1 MGPVQTSLPMSSM
14 IPKGQP
20 CAVLDIKDCF
30 FSIPLHD
37 EDKERFAFSIV
48 FPNSQRPNLRFQW
61 KVLPQG
67 MVNSPTICQITVDRA
82 LEPVRCSNPTVTI
95 VQYMDDILIAAPS
108 ASQIKIR
115 RDIETLHDMQQLVGS
130 LQWLR
135 NIILIPPEVMDPLN
149 DLLKGKNSWEQKTL
163 TPEATRSLDFIEQQ
177 MSRSTL
183 TRWDASAS
191 IDLYVHFTK
200 KGGVGALA
208 QGPPDK
214 AQPILWVVSGK
225 PSRAFSPGVE
235 CLGNLIMKGRKLA
248 LKHLGAEPT
257 KIYLPFRK
265 QLSAQSTTVSEHLA
279 MALAGFGGEI
289 HYAAKPPWTQLL
301 AIVDIDLPPKIVD
314 RPQPGPTIFTD
325 ASSLTSTAAAVW
337 QSGEQWQ
344 CIKTT
349 DPTLSVQQL
358 EAAAVV
364 LACGL
369 FPEEHLN
376 IVTDS
381 IFVARLCLAM
391 SGPGVAVSTVA
402 MMLEE
407 ALFSR
412 KGTISVI
419 HVNSHNPV
427 KGFFQIGNDKADAAA
442 KGLWTLRD
450 ARQLHESLH
459 IGAKALAKKCGIS
472 TADAKH
478 VVATCP
484 HCQKSPLWSSGVN
497 PRGLKASEI
506 WQTDFTLCQLLKPRA
521 WLAVTV
527 DTYSGVIVATQH
539 PKTDSKATI
548 QHWLTAMAWLGIPKQ
563 IKTDNG
569 PNFVS
574 KSTQAFVAKWEIT
587 LVHGIPYNSTGQA
600 IVERANQ
607 TLKAKLE
614 VLAKTEG
621 FTSSIPSGDQAR
633 ILATALLA
641 LNQFSRGDE
650 KTSPAQKHW
659 ATRALEEGPHVVV
672 KNELGE
678 WEQGW
683 RLVLAGRGYAA
694 VKKDGKD
701 WIIGRPCDA
710 YTPVPEENDE
720 PPSNPATPKD
730 PAPLGFPKI
739 GDSSLYQTYWCP
751 ASNPGK
757 SYCSHPKYGYCGYWG
772 CETIVTSDRWQPQQP
787 DKFLQVRV
795 LYHQEEEM
803 YHFLEETILLRKRE
817 VMTAI
822 TIAMLLGLGATG
834 TATSV
839 SALVTQHQR
848 LSQLQMTID
857 EDLLRIEKSISS
869 LERSISSLSEV
880 VLQNRRGLDLLLM
893 QQGGLCAALR
903 EECCFYAD
911 HTGVVRD
918 SMAELRGRLAQ
929 RKREREARQGWF
941 ESWFNQSPWLATL
954 VPTLIGPLT
963 MILLTLIFGPCILNK
978 LVSFVRRRLGKVDIL
993 FVERMQLS

>member
-1 MGPVQTSLPMSSM
+1 MLGMWKEGAFCQRMSPTLARKRHVSPFKSQGDKFTIRATAAYPPPPIKLTWKSSDPVWVEQWPLSKPRIDTLLKLADRELQKGHVEPSTSPWNTPVFVIPKRSGEGFRLLHDLREVNKKIQPMGPVQTSLPMSSM

-37 EDKERFAFSIV
+37 EDKERFAFSII

-61 KVLPQG
+61 RVLPQG

-82 LEPVRCSNPTVTI
+82 LEPVQRSDPTMTI
-95 VQYMDDILIAAPS
+95 VQHMDDILIAAPS
-108 ASQIKIR
+108 ASQVDQTVLTVSETLKTNGFEIASAKIKRGPCVTFLGVGISSSYITPPQIKIH
-115 RDIETLHDMQQLVGS
+115 RDIKMLHDMQQLVGS

-135 NIILIPPEVMDPLN
+135 NIVLIPPEVMDPLN

-163 TPEATRSLDFIEQQ
+163 TPEAARSLDFIEQQ
-177 MSRSTL
+177 M
-183 TRWDASAS
+183 
-191 IDLYVHFTK
+191 
-200 KGGVGALA
+200 
-208 QGPPDK
+208 
-214 AQPILWVVSGK
+214 
-225 PSRAFSPGVE
+225 
-235 CLGNLIMKGRKLA
+235 KLA

-265 QLSAQSTTVSEHLA
+265 HLSAQLTISEHLA
-279 MALAGFGGEI
+279 IALAGFGGEI
-289 HYAAKPPWTQLL
+289 RYAAKPPWTQLL
-301 AIVDIDLPPKIVD
+301 AIVDIDLLPKIVD

-364 LACGL
+364 LVCGL

-419 HVNSHNPV
+419 HINSHNPV
-427 KGFFQIGNDKADAAA
+427 KGFFQIGNDKADTAA

-459 IGAKALAKKCGIS
+459 IGAKALAKKCGVS
-472 TADAKH
+472 TVDTKH

-539 PKTDSKATI
+539 LKTDSKATI

-574 KSTQAFVAKWEIT
+574 KSSQAFVAKWGIT

-600 IVERANQ
+600 VVEQANQ

-621 FTSSIPSGDQAR
+621 FTSSIPSGDQAH

-641 LNQFSRGDE
+641 LNQFPRGDE
-650 KTSPAQKHW
+650 ANSWPRNT
-659 ATRALEEGPHVVV
+659 GP
-672 KNELGE
+672 
-678 WEQGW
+678 
-683 RLVLAGRGYAA
+683 
-694 VKKDGKD
+694 
-701 WIIGRPCDA
+701 
-710 YTPVPEENDE
+710 PE
-720 PPSNPATPKD
+720 
-730 PAPLGFPKI
+730 
-739 GDSSLYQTYWCP
+739 
-751 ASNPGK
+751 
-757 SYCSHPKYGYCGYWG
+757 H
-772 CETIVTSDRWQPQQP
+772 
-787 DKFLQVRV
+787 
-795 LYHQEEEM
+795 
-803 YHFLEETILLRKRE
+803 
-817 VMTAI
+817 
-822 TIAMLLGLGATG
+822 
-834 TATSV
+834 
-839 SALVTQHQR
+839 
-848 LSQLQMTID
+848 
-857 EDLLRIEKSISS
+857 
-869 LERSISSLSEV
+869 
-880 VLQNRRGLDLLLM
+880 
-893 QQGGLCAALR
+893 
-903 EECCFYAD
+903 
-911 HTGVVRD
+911 
-918 SMAELRGRLAQ
+918 
-929 RKREREARQGWF
+929 
-941 ESWFNQSPWLATL
+941 
-954 VPTLIGPLT
+954 
-963 MILLTLIFGPCILNK
+963 
-978 LVSFVRRRLGKVDIL
+978 
-993 FVERMQLS
+993 

>member
-14 IPKGQP
+14 VPKGQP

-61 KVLPQG
+61 RVLPQG

-82 LEPVRCSNPTVTI
+82 LEPVRRSDPTVTI
-95 VQYMDDILIAAPS
+95 VQHMDDILIAAPS
-108 ASQIKIR
+108 ASQV
-115 RDIETLHDMQQLVGS
+115 DQAVSTVSETL
-130 LQWLR
+130 
-135 NIILIPPEVMDPLN
+135 E
-149 DLLKGKNSWEQKTL
+149 KNGFEI
-163 TPEATRSLDFIEQQ
+163 AR
-177 MSRSTL
+177 
-183 TRWDASAS
+183 
-191 IDLYVHFTK
+191 
-200 KGGVGALA
+200 
-208 QGPPDK
+208 
-214 AQPILWVVSGK
+214 
-225 PSRAFSPGVE
+225 VE

-248 LKHLGAEPT
+248 LKHLGTEPT

-265 QLSAQSTTVSEHLA
+265 HLSAQSTISEHLA

-289 HYAAKPPWTQLL
+289 RYAAKPPWTQLL
-301 AIVDIDLPPKIVD
+301 AIIDIDLPPKIVD

-358 EAAAVV
+358 EAAAIV
-364 LACGL
+364 LVCGL

-402 MMLEE
+402 VMLEE
-407 ALFSR
+407 ALFSQ

-459 IGAKALAKKCGIS
+459 IGAKALAKKCGVS
-472 TADAKH
+472 TADVKH

-539 PKTDSKATI
+539 LKTDSKATI

-574 KSTQAFVAKWEIT
+574 KSSQAFVAKWGIT

-641 LNQFSRGDE
+641 LNQFPRGDE
-650 KTSPAQKHW
+650 TNSLTQKHW

-678 WEQGW
+678 WEQSW
-683 RLVLAGRGYAA
+683 RLVLTGRGYAA
-694 VKKDGKD
+694 VKTDVL
-701 WIIGRPCDA
+701 I
-710 YTPVPEENDE
+710 VP
-720 PPSNPATPKD
+720 
-730 PAPLGFPKI
+730 
-739 GDSSLYQTYWCP
+739 
-751 ASNPGK
+751 
-757 SYCSHPKYGYCGYWG
+757 
-772 CETIVTSDRWQPQQP
+772 
-787 DKFLQVRV
+787 RV

-803 YHFLEETILLRKRE
+803 YRFLEETIQLHKRE
-817 VMTAI
+817 VMAGI
-822 TIAMLLGLGATG
+822 TIAMLLGLGAAG
-834 TATSV
+834 TATGV
-839 SALVTQHQR
+839 SALMTQHQG

-869 LERSISSLSEV
+869 LEESISSLSEV

-918 SMAELRGRLAQ
+918 SMGELRERLAQ
-929 RKREREARQGWF
+929 RKREREAQRGWF

-954 VPTLIGPLT
+954 VSTLIGPLT

-978 LVSFVRRRLGKVDIL
+978 LVSFVRSRLEKVNIL
-993 FVERMQLS
+993 FVERLQLP

>member
-1 MGPVQTSLPMSSM
+1 
-14 IPKGQP
+14 
-20 CAVLDIKDCF
+20 
-30 FSIPLHD
+30 
-37 EDKERFAFSIV
+37 
-48 FPNSQRPNLRFQW
+48 
-61 KVLPQG
+61 
-67 MVNSPTICQITVDRA
+67 
-82 LEPVRCSNPTVTI
+82 
-95 VQYMDDILIAAPS
+95 
-108 ASQIKIR
+108 
-115 RDIETLHDMQQLVGS
+115 
-130 LQWLR
+130 
-135 NIILIPPEVMDPLN
+135 
-149 DLLKGKNSWEQKTL
+149 
-163 TPEATRSLDFIEQQ
+163 
-177 MSRSTL
+177 
-183 TRWDASAS
+183 
-191 IDLYVHFTK
+191 
-200 KGGVGALA
+200 
-208 QGPPDK
+208 
-214 AQPILWVVSGK
+214 
-225 PSRAFSPGVE
+225 
-235 CLGNLIMKGRKLA
+235 
-248 LKHLGAEPT
+248 
-257 KIYLPFRK
+257 
-265 QLSAQSTTVSEHLA
+265 
-279 MALAGFGGEI
+279 
-289 HYAAKPPWTQLL
+289 
-301 AIVDIDLPPKIVD
+301 
-314 RPQPGPTIFTD
+314 
-325 ASSLTSTAAAVW
+325 
-337 QSGEQWQ
+337 
-344 CIKTT
+344 
-349 DPTLSVQQL
+349 
-358 EAAAVV
+358 
-364 LACGL
+364 
-369 FPEEHLN
+369 
-376 IVTDS
+376 
-381 IFVARLCLAM
+381 M

-484 HCQKSPLWSSGVN
+484 HCQKSPLWSSGGIN

-574 KSTQAFVAKWEIT
+574 KSTQAFVAKWGIT

-614 VLAKTEG
+614 VLAKPEG

-683 RLVLAGRGYAA
+683 RLVL
-694 VKKDGKD
+694 D
-701 WIIGRPCDA
+701 WIIGRRRDA
-710 YTPVPEENDE
+710 YTPVPEKNDE

-730 PAPLGFPKI
+730 PALLGFPKI

-772 CETIVTSDRWQPQQP
+772 CETIMTSDRWQPQQP

-803 YHFLEETILLRKRE
+803 YRFLEETILLRKRE
-817 VMTAI
+817 VMTGI

-834 TATSV
+834 TATGV
-839 SALVTQHQR
+839 SALMTQHQR

-857 EDLLRIEKSISS
+857 EDL
-869 LERSISSLSEV
+869 
-880 VLQNRRGLDLLLM
+880 
-893 QQGGLCAALR
+893 
-903 EECCFYAD
+903 
-911 HTGVVRD
+911 
-918 SMAELRGRLAQ
+918 
-929 RKREREARQGWF
+929 
-941 ESWFNQSPWLATL
+941 
-954 VPTLIGPLT
+954 
-963 MILLTLIFGPCILNK
+963 
-978 LVSFVRRRLGKVDIL
+978 
-993 FVERMQLS
+993 